1 MKSYILKSGFSELNS
16 GATDFSEANSGTAGF
31 WEANSRRP
39 DSPELNSQKLN
50 FRESGSR
57 NPKFSQT
64 APSEADFDKAYRQKP
79 ALGLPALFG
88 VELLKIR
95 RSKIFW
101 ILLIPAVMMW
111 LPSALNADINF
122 IMGEYDVAPEYNFFI
137 QGYMGMAWFMIPAT
151 LIICCVL
158 LHQTELS
165 HRGLVKSLSLPVSS
179 VKLCLAKFLVTV
191 LLTVVQ
197 LVLSV
202 AAYYGAAMLASR
214 LYKYDFVLPFSYVC
228 RTAALIYLA
237 ALPMA
242 AVFWMLSVLIRTPIF
257 SAGLGLASIVPSVLM
272 LNTKFWCWYPFDY
285 SFYMLMTEYGRI
297 APEIYDSHIQLIPM
311 LPVGI
316 GIAIV
321 SLALACLRYGAAERR
336 D

>member
-1 MKSYILKSGFSELNS
+1 MKSNRLNLN
-16 GATDFSEANSGTAGF
+16 FEEANPRKQDFIKADTS
-31 WEANSRRP
+31 N
-39 DSPELNSQKLN
+39 
-50 FRESGSR
+50 
-57 NPKFSQT
+57 
-64 APSEADFDKAYRQKP
+64 ADFEKANLRKP
-79 ALGLPALFG
+79 TPGLPALFG

-101 ILLIPAVMMW
+101 ILLSPAVMMW

-122 IMGEYDVAPEYNFFI
+122 IMTEYNVAPEYNFFI

-151 LIICCVL
+151 LVICSVL

-179 VKLCLAKFLVTV
+179 VRLCLAKFLVTV

-197 LVLSV
+197 LILSV
-202 AAYYGAAMLASR
+202 AAYYGAAALASR
-214 LYKYDFVLPFSYVC
+214 LYEYDFVLPFSYVC
-228 RTAALIYLA
+228 RIAALIYLA

-257 SAGLGLASIVPSVLM
+257 SAGLGLASVVPSVLM

-285 SFYMLMTEYGRI
+285 PFYMLMTEYGRV
-297 APEIYDSHIQLIPM
+297 APEIYDSHIQLIPL
-311 LPVGI
+311 LPAGI
-316 GIAIV
+316 VITVIC
-321 SLALACLRYGAAERR
+321 LLLACLMYGAAEKH

>member
-1 MKSYILKSGFSELNS
+1 MKSNRLNLN
-16 GATDFSEANSGTAGF
+16 FEEANPRKQDFINADTS
-31 WEANSRRP
+31 N
-39 DSPELNSQKLN
+39 
-50 FRESGSR
+50 
-57 NPKFSQT
+57 
-64 APSEADFDKAYRQKP
+64 ADFEKANLRKP
-79 ALGLPALFG
+79 TPGLPALFG

-122 IMGEYDVAPEYNFFI
+122 IMTEYNVAPEYNFFI

-151 LIICCVL
+151 LVICSVL

-179 VKLCLAKFLVTV
+179 VRLCLAKFLVTV

-197 LVLSV
+197 LILSV
-202 AAYYGAAMLASR
+202 AAYYGAAALASR
-214 LYKYDFVLPFSYVC
+214 LYEYDFVLPFSYVC
-228 RTAALIYLA
+228 RIAALIYLA

-257 SAGLGLASIVPSVLM
+257 SAGLGLASVVPSVLM

-285 SFYMLMTEYGRI
+285 PFYMLMTEYGRV
-297 APEIYDSHIQLIPM
+297 APEIYDSHIQLIPL
-311 LPVGI
+311 LPAGI
-316 GIAIV
+316 VITVIC
-321 SLALACLRYGAAERR
+321 LLLACLMYGAAEKH

>member
-1 MKSYILKSGFSELNS
+1 MKSNRLNLN
-16 GATDFSEANSGTAGF
+16 FEEANPRKQDFINADTS
-31 WEANSRRP
+31 N
-39 DSPELNSQKLN
+39 
-50 FRESGSR
+50 
-57 NPKFSQT
+57 
-64 APSEADFDKAYRQKP
+64 ADFEKANLRKP
-79 ALGLPALFG
+79 TPGLPALFG

-122 IMGEYDVAPEYNFFI
+122 IMTEYNVAPEYNFFI

-151 LIICCVL
+151 LVICSVL

-179 VKLCLAKFLVTV
+179 VRLCLAKFLVTV

-197 LVLSV
+197 LILSV
-202 AAYYGAAMLASR
+202 AAYYGAAALASK
-214 LYKYDFVLPFSYVC
+214 LYEYDFVLPFSYVC
-228 RTAALIYLA
+228 RIAALIYLA

-257 SAGLGLASIVPSVLM
+257 SAGLGLASVVPSVLM

-285 SFYMLMTEYGRI
+285 PFYMLMTEYGRV
-297 APEIYDSHIQLIPM
+297 APEIYDSHIQLIPL
-311 LPVGI
+311 LPAGI
-316 GIAIV
+316 VITVIC
-321 SLALACLRYGAAERR
+321 LLLACLMYGAAEKH

>member
-1 MKSYILKSGFSELNS
+1 MNTDILKSDYTELNYKTT
-16 GATDFSEANSGTAGF
+16 GFSEANSG
-31 WEANSRRP
+31 RP
-39 DSPELNSQKLN
+39 DSPNLNPQKLK
-50 FRESGSR
+50 FGESGSQ
-57 NPKFSQT
+57 NPNFSK
-64 APSEADFDKAYRQKP
+64 AASSEADFDKAYRQKP
-79 ALGLPALFG
+79 ALSLPALFG

-151 LIICCVL
+151 LIIYCVL

-214 LYKYDFVLPFSYVC
+214 LYEYDFVLPFSYVC

-242 AVFWMLSVLIRTPIF
+242 AVFWMLSVLIQTPIF

-297 APEIYDSHIQLIPM
+297 APEIYDSEVQLLPL

-316 GIAIV
+316 GVTLLCLVI
-321 SLALACLRYGAAERR
+321 ACLRYRHGEEQTKS
-336 D
+336 

>member
-1 MKSYILKSGFSELNS
+1 MKSNRLNLN
-16 GATDFSEANSGTAGF
+16 FEEANPRKQDFIKADTS
-31 WEANSRRP
+31 N
-39 DSPELNSQKLN
+39 
-50 FRESGSR
+50 
-57 NPKFSQT
+57 
-64 APSEADFDKAYRQKP
+64 ADFEKANLRKP
-79 ALGLPALFG
+79 TPGLPALFG

-122 IMGEYDVAPEYNFFI
+122 IMTEYNVAPEYNFFI

-151 LIICCVL
+151 LVICSVL

-179 VKLCLAKFLVTV
+179 VRLCLAKFLVTV

-197 LVLSV
+197 LILSV
-202 AAYYGAAMLASR
+202 AAYYGAAALASR
-214 LYKYDFVLPFSYVC
+214 LYEYDFVLPFSYVC
-228 RTAALIYLA
+228 RIAALIYLA

-242 AVFWMLSVLIRTPIF
+242 AVFWMLSVLNRTPIF
-257 SAGLGLASIVPSVLM
+257 SAGLGLASVVPSVLM

-285 SFYMLMTEYGRI
+285 PFYMLMTEYGRV
-297 APEIYDSHIQLIPM
+297 APEIYDSHIQLIPL
-311 LPVGI
+311 LPAGI
-316 GIAIV
+316 VITVIC
-321 SLALACLRYGAAERR
+321 LLLACLMYGAAEKH

>member
-1 MKSYILKSGFSELNS
+1 MKSNRLNLN
-16 GATDFSEANSGTAGF
+16 FEEANPRKQDFIKADTS
-31 WEANSRRP
+31 N
-39 DSPELNSQKLN
+39 
-50 FRESGSR
+50 
-57 NPKFSQT
+57 
-64 APSEADFDKAYRQKP
+64 ADFEKANLRKP
-79 ALGLPALFG
+79 TPGLPALFG

-122 IMGEYDVAPEYNFFI
+122 IMTEYNVAPEYNFFI

-151 LIICCVL
+151 LVICSVL

-179 VKLCLAKFLVTV
+179 VRLCLAKFLVTV

-197 LVLSV
+197 LILSV
-202 AAYYGAAMLASR
+202 AAYYGAAALASR
-214 LYKYDFVLPFSYVC
+214 LYEYDFVLPFSYVC
-228 RTAALIYLA
+228 RIAALIYLA

-242 AVFWMLSVLIRTPIF
+242 AVFWMLRVLIRTPIF
-257 SAGLGLASIVPSVLM
+257 SAGLGLASVVPSVLM

-285 SFYMLMTEYGRI
+285 PFYMLMTEYGRV
-297 APEIYDSHIQLIPM
+297 APEIYDSHIQLIPL
-311 LPVGI
+311 LPAGI
-316 GIAIV
+316 VITVIC
-321 SLALACLRYGAAERR
+321 LLLACLMYGAAEKH

>member
-1 MKSYILKSGFSELNS
+1 MKSDIMKPGLAKPNFS
-16 GATDFSEANSGTAGF
+16 D
-31 WEANSRRP
+31 ANSRKQGFEEAKP
-39 DSPELNSQKLN
+39 WKQAYTKTDTSN
-50 FRESGSR
+50 
-57 NPKFSQT
+57 
-64 APSEADFDKAYRQKP
+64 ADFEKTNRRKP
-79 ALGLPALFG
+79 TPGLPALFG

-122 IMGEYDVAPEYNFFI
+122 IMTEYNVAPEYNFFI

-151 LIICCVL
+151 LVICSVL

-179 VKLCLAKFLVTV
+179 VRLCLAKFLVTV

-197 LVLSV
+197 LILSV
-202 AAYYGAAMLASR
+202 AAYYGAAALASR
-214 LYKYDFVLPFSYVC
+214 LYEYDFVLPFSYVC
-228 RTAALIYLA
+228 RIAALIYLA

-257 SAGLGLASIVPSVLM
+257 SAGLGLASVVPSVLM

-285 SFYMLMTEYGRI
+285 PFYMLMTEYGRV
-297 APEIYDSHIQLIPM
+297 APEIYDSHIQLIPL
-311 LPVGI
+311 LPAGI
-316 GIAIV
+316 GITVIC
-321 SLALACLRYGAAERR
+321 LLLACLMYGAAEKH

>member
-1 MKSYILKSGFSELNS
+1 MKSNRLNLN
-16 GATDFSEANSGTAGF
+16 FEEANPRKQDFIKADTS
-31 WEANSRRP
+31 N
-39 DSPELNSQKLN
+39 
-50 FRESGSR
+50 
-57 NPKFSQT
+57 
-64 APSEADFDKAYRQKP
+64 ADFEKANLRKP
-79 ALGLPALFG
+79 TPGLPALFG

-122 IMGEYDVAPEYNFFI
+122 IMTEYNVAPEYNFFI

-151 LIICCVL
+151 LVICSVL

-179 VKLCLAKFLVTV
+179 VRLCLAKFLVTV

-197 LVLSV
+197 LILSV
-202 AAYYGAAMLASR
+202 AAYYGAAALASR
-214 LYKYDFVLPFSYVC
+214 LYEYDFVLPFSYVC
-228 RTAALIYLA
+228 RIAALIYLA

-257 SAGLGLASIVPSVLM
+257 SAGLGLASVVPSVLM
-272 LNTKFWCWYPFDY
+272 LNPKFWCWYPFDY
-285 SFYMLMTEYGRI
+285 PFYMLMTEYGRV
-297 APEIYDSHIQLIPM
+297 APEIYDSHIQLIPL
-311 LPVGI
+311 LPAGI
-316 GIAIV
+316 VITVIC
-321 SLALACLRYGAAERR
+321 LLLACLMYGAAEKH

>member
-1 MKSYILKSGFSELNS
+1 MKSNRLNLN
-16 GATDFSEANSGTAGF
+16 FEEANPRKQDFIKADTS
-31 WEANSRRP
+31 N
-39 DSPELNSQKLN
+39 
-50 FRESGSR
+50 
-57 NPKFSQT
+57 
-64 APSEADFDKAYRQKP
+64 ADFEKANLRKP
-79 ALGLPALFG
+79 TPGLPALFG

-122 IMGEYDVAPEYNFFI
+122 IMTEYNVAPEYNFFI
-137 QGYMGMAWFMIPAT
+137 QGSMGMAWFMIPAT
-151 LIICCVL
+151 LVICSVL

-179 VKLCLAKFLVTV
+179 VRLCLAKFLVTV

-197 LVLSV
+197 LILSV
-202 AAYYGAAMLASR
+202 AAYYGAAALASR
-214 LYKYDFVLPFSYVC
+214 LYEYDFVLPFSYVC
-228 RTAALIYLA
+228 RIAALIYLA

-257 SAGLGLASIVPSVLM
+257 SAGLGLASVVPSVLM

-285 SFYMLMTEYGRI
+285 PFYMLMTEYGRV
-297 APEIYDSHIQLIPM
+297 APEIYDSHIQLIPL
-311 LPVGI
+311 LPAGI
-316 GIAIV
+316 VITVIC
-321 SLALACLRYGAAERR
+321 LLLACLMYGAAEKH

>member
-1 MKSYILKSGFSELNS
+1 MKSNRLNLN
-16 GATDFSEANSGTAGF
+16 FEEANPRKQDFIKADTS
-31 WEANSRRP
+31 N
-39 DSPELNSQKLN
+39 
-50 FRESGSR
+50 
-57 NPKFSQT
+57 
-64 APSEADFDKAYRQKP
+64 ADFEKANLRKP
-79 ALGLPALFG
+79 TPGLPALFG

-122 IMGEYDVAPEYNFFI
+122 IMTEYNVAPEYNFFI

-151 LIICCVL
+151 LVICSVL

-179 VKLCLAKFLVTV
+179 VRLCLAKFLVTV

-197 LVLSV
+197 LILSV
-202 AAYYGAAMLASR
+202 AAYYGAAALASR
-214 LYKYDFVLPFSYVC
+214 LYEYDFVLPFSYVC
-228 RTAALIYLA
+228 RIAALIYLA

-242 AVFWMLSVLIRTPIF
+242 AVFWVLSVLIRTPIF
-257 SAGLGLASIVPSVLM
+257 SAGLGLASVVPSVLM

-285 SFYMLMTEYGRI
+285 PFYMLMTEYGRV
-297 APEIYDSHIQLIPM
+297 APEIYDSHIQLIPL
-311 LPVGI
+311 LPAGI
-316 GIAIV
+316 VITVIC
-321 SLALACLRYGAAERR
+321 LLLACLMYGAAEKH

>member
-1 MKSYILKSGFSELNS
+1 MDFERTNWRK
-16 GATDFSEANSGTAGF
+16 AT
-31 WEANSRRP
+31 
-39 DSPELNSQKLN
+39 
-50 FRESGSR
+50 
-57 NPKFSQT
+57 
-64 APSEADFDKAYRQKP
+64 
-79 ALGLPALFG
+79 LGLPALFG

-122 IMGEYDVAPEYNFFI
+122 IMDAYNVAPEYNFFI

-158 LHQTELS
+158 LHQTEIT

-179 VKLCLAKFLVTV
+179 VKLCLAKFLVAV

-197 LVLSV
+197 LVLSI
-202 AAYYGAAMLASR
+202 AAYYGAAALASR
-214 LYKYDFVLPFSYVC
+214 LYEYDFVLSFPYVC

-257 SAGLGLASIVPSVLM
+257 SAGLGLACIVPSVLM

-285 SFYMLMTEYGRI
+285 PFYMLMTEYGRV

-316 GIAIV
+316 GAIIV
-321 SLALACLRYGAAERR
+321 CLALACLGYGAAEKRG
-336 D
+336 

>member
-1 MKSYILKSGFSELNS
+1 MKSNRLNLN
-16 GATDFSEANSGTAGF
+16 FEEANPRKQDFIKADTS
-31 WEANSRRP
+31 N
-39 DSPELNSQKLN
+39 
-50 FRESGSR
+50 
-57 NPKFSQT
+57 
-64 APSEADFDKAYRQKP
+64 ADFEKANLRKP
-79 ALGLPALFG
+79 TPGLPALFG

-122 IMGEYDVAPEYNFFI
+122 IMTEYNVAPEYNFFI

-151 LIICCVL
+151 LVICSVL

-179 VKLCLAKFLVTV
+179 VRLCLAKFLVTV

-197 LVLSV
+197 LILSV
-202 AAYYGAAMLASR
+202 AAYYGAAALASR
-214 LYKYDFVLPFSYVC
+214 LYEYDFVLHFSYVC
-228 RTAALIYLA
+228 RIAALIYLA

-257 SAGLGLASIVPSVLM
+257 SAGLGLASVVPSVLM

-285 SFYMLMTEYGRI
+285 PFYMLMTEYGRV
-297 APEIYDSHIQLIPM
+297 APEIYDSHIQLIPL
-311 LPVGI
+311 LPAGI
-316 GIAIV
+316 VITVIC
-321 SLALACLRYGAAERR
+321 LLLACLMYGAAEKH

>member
-1 MKSYILKSGFSELNS
+1 MKSNRLNLN
-16 GATDFSEANSGTAGF
+16 FEEANPRKQDFIKADTS
-31 WEANSRRP
+31 N
-39 DSPELNSQKLN
+39 
-50 FRESGSR
+50 
-57 NPKFSQT
+57 
-64 APSEADFDKAYRQKP
+64 ADFEKANLRKP
-79 ALGLPALFG
+79 TPGLPALFG

-122 IMGEYDVAPEYNFFI
+122 IMTEYNVAPEYNFFI

-151 LIICCVL
+151 LVICSVL

-179 VKLCLAKFLVTV
+179 VRLCLAKFLVTV

-197 LVLSV
+197 LILSV
-202 AAYYGAAMLASR
+202 AAYYGAAALASR
-214 LYKYDFVLPFSYVC
+214 LYEYDFVLPFSYVC
-228 RTAALIYLA
+228 RIAALIYLA

-257 SAGLGLASIVPSVLM
+257 SAGLGLASVVPSVLM

-285 SFYMLMTEYGRI
+285 PFI
-297 APEIYDSHIQLIPM
+297 
-311 LPVGI
+311 
-316 GIAIV
+316 
-321 SLALACLRYGAAERR
+321 C
-336 D
+336 

>member
-1 MKSYILKSGFSELNS
+1 MKSNRLNLN
-16 GATDFSEANSGTAGF
+16 FEEANPRKQDFINADTS
-31 WEANSRRP
+31 N
-39 DSPELNSQKLN
+39 
-50 FRESGSR
+50 
-57 NPKFSQT
+57 
-64 APSEADFDKAYRQKP
+64 ADFEKANLRKP
-79 ALGLPALFG
+79 TPGLPALFG

-111 LPSALNADINF
+111 LPSAMNADINF
-122 IMGEYDVAPEYNFFI
+122 IMTEYNVAPEYNFFI

-151 LIICCVL
+151 LVICSVL

-179 VKLCLAKFLVTV
+179 VRLCLAKFLVTV

-197 LVLSV
+197 LILSV
-202 AAYYGAAMLASR
+202 AAYYGAAALASR
-214 LYKYDFVLPFSYVC
+214 LYEYDFVLPFSYVC
-228 RTAALIYLA
+228 RIAALIYLA

-257 SAGLGLASIVPSVLM
+257 SAGLGLASVVPSVLM

-285 SFYMLMTEYGRI
+285 PFYMLMTEYGRV
-297 APEIYDSHIQLIPM
+297 APEIYDSHIQLIPL
-311 LPVGI
+311 LPAGI
-316 GIAIV
+316 VITVIC
-321 SLALACLRYGAAERR
+321 LLLACLMYGAAEKH

>member
-1 MKSYILKSGFSELNS
+1 MKSNRLNLN
-16 GATDFSEANSGTAGF
+16 FEEANPRKQDFIKADTS
-31 WEANSRRP
+31 N
-39 DSPELNSQKLN
+39 
-50 FRESGSR
+50 
-57 NPKFSQT
+57 
-64 APSEADFDKAYRQKP
+64 ADFEKANLRKP
-79 ALGLPALFG
+79 TPGLPALFG

-101 ILLIPAVMMW
+101 ILLIPSGMMW

-122 IMGEYDVAPEYNFFI
+122 IMTEYNVAPEYNFFI

-151 LIICCVL
+151 LVICSVL

-179 VKLCLAKFLVTV
+179 VRLCLAKFLVTV

-197 LVLSV
+197 LILSV
-202 AAYYGAAMLASR
+202 AAYYGAAALASR
-214 LYKYDFVLPFSYVC
+214 LYEYDFVLPFSYVC
-228 RTAALIYLA
+228 RIAALIYLA

-257 SAGLGLASIVPSVLM
+257 SAGLGLASVVPSVLM

-285 SFYMLMTEYGRI
+285 PFYMLMTEYGRV
-297 APEIYDSHIQLIPM
+297 APEIYDSHIQLIPL
-311 LPVGI
+311 LPAGI
-316 GIAIV
+316 VITVIC
-321 SLALACLRYGAAERR
+321 LLLACLMYGAAEKH